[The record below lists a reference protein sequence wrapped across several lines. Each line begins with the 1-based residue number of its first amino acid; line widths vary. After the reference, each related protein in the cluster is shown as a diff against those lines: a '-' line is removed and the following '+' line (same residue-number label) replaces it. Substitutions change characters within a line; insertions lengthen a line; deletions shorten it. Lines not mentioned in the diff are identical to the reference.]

1 MDKRPR
7 KSRVT
12 EKNAGRKRKEL
23 SLGALEIASLAQE
36 VIRQR
41 MERALQKE
49 TELDELMELM
59 LKCATVAEDKA
70 AAKAIITRFDAIKIE
85 DVSKVL
91 SILKACA
98 SVDSDA
104 KESVEGESIKLKF
117 EDLYG

>member
-12 EKNAGRKRKEL
+12 EKNVGRRRREL

-49 TELDELMELM
+49 KELDELMELM
-59 LKCATVAEDKA
+59 LKCAATADDKA
-70 AAKAIITRFDAIKIE
+70 AAKAIIARFDAIKIE

-91 SILKACA
+91 SILKACS
-98 SVDSDA
+98 SVDADRYEADDSPQ
-104 KESVEGESIKLKF
+104 LKF